1 MVSIVAMTALPPGSI
16 VKTAL
21 TRGQHC
27 RMDSIVTHD
36 GIDTRSALSRGQHQL
51 ALDCVFVFCFVLFET
66 RRLRS
71 TKLSRYELINYE
83 E

>member
-27 RMDSIVTHD
+27 RIDSIVT
-36 GIDTRSALSRGQHQL
+36 TALTRGQHCHE
-51 ALDCVFVFCFVLFET
+51 DSINWRWIVFLFFVLFC
-66 RRLRS
+66 LWF
-71 TKLSRYELINYE
+71 LL
-83 E
+83 